1 MKPNPVLTPI
11 KEFIKRNGGWP
22 RREFNLPPLT
32 PVTPDEPAP
41 AMRVYCLAQNDGR
54 RFVVRALGYVEALNR
69 LTVLLA

>member
-11 KEFIKRNGGWP
+11 KEFIKRTGGWP
-22 RREFNLPPLT
+22 RRAFNLPPLT
-32 PVTPDEPAP
+32 PATPAEPEP

-69 LTVLLA
+69 LTVLLS